1 MFLTFAWYAERWWE
15 VLDGEDECT
24 PEERESILL
33 NTLATLQFEFL
44 TDLNA
49 TTDHCLFNQNKEA
62 TSAEVS
68 AGRGDDTTP
77 IEEESA

>member
-49 TTDHCLFNQNKEA
+49 TTD
-62 TSAEVS
+62 TGIVS
-68 AGRGDDTTP
+68 VL
-77 IEEESA
+77 